1 MEFDMTRRPQIS
13 LDQLELPL
21 RTPTPGRDE
30 LRKRLADHPK
40 FRKDL
45 EYRRLLRES
54 RVEFEQRP
62 N

>member
-1 MEFDMTRRPQIS
+1 MTRRPQIS

-30 LRKRLADHPK
+30 LRKRLADHLK